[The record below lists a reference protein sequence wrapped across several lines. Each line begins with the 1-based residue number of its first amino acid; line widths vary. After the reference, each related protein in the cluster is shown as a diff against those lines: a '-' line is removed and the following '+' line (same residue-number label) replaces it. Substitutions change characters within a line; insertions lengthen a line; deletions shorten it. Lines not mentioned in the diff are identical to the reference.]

1 MAKEPESPLDDDLFP
16 DDEEIDLESLL
27 AQDGDNG
34 DDEVNF
40 DDLLGGVADDSD
52 ADDSDVPDAAA
63 DAPPPDLPAAGAD
76 AVEEVAEAVSEAP
89 AAAAAS
95 AGAAKPKGKKVRKA
109 KVERKKPVKEKKAKP
124 AKAAKP
130 AKKRPAAA
138 SARPAGAG
146 RGAYAFVCSECYDE
160 YLLPANYSH
169 ETMTCPECLHVGK
182 KPDENFLRT
191 VAMHKKG
198 QRKAT
203 VAVALC
209 GVLFAVALLGLIY
222 VSTVAGYERVPEMNR
237 SLVTYGFAGA
247 SGLLGFL
254 FFWLAVRYE
263 GNRWEVYF

>member
-27 AQDGDNG
+27 AQDGDHG

-40 DDLLGGVADDSD
+40 DELLGDV
-52 ADDSDVPDAAA
+52 ADDSDVPEASA
-63 DAPPPDLPAAGAD
+63 DALPPDLPAAGAD

-89 AAAAAS
+89 AAAAAAS
-95 AGAAKPKGKKVRKA
+95 AEDAKPKPKAKKVRKA
-109 KVERKKPVKEKKAKP
+109 KAERKKPVKVKKAKP
-124 AKAAKP
+124 AKAAK
-130 AKKRPAAA
+130 KRPAAA
-138 SARPAGAG
+138 AARPASAG

-203 VAVALC
+203 FAVALC
-209 GVLFAVALLGLIY
+209 GVLFAAALLGLVY
-222 VSTVAGYERVPEMNR
+222 VSTVAGYDRVPEMNR
-237 SLVTYGFAGA
+237 SLVTSGFAGA
-247 SGLLGFL
+247 SGLLGLL